1 MVQRVKSAGAN
12 VLLCGSKIDERV
24 ADGLS
29 REGIFA
35 LEMVEQKSFEE
46 VARVTGAK
54 IAGTVDFLVK
64 EDIGVAKLLE
74 VDKIPPEKIAILH
87 CDGAA
92 TLLLRGSSPEIVQE
106 LEKIVRKGLLVL
118 KHSRARSKVV
128 PGGGAVFVEL
138 ALRLRSFALGFS
150 GKQQLAVK
158 VFADALETIPRWLA
172 FNFGL
177 DPIDIMTQLR
187 EHHSNHELNMGVGEG
202 GCADVYKENVVELAS
217 IFKTTLWRTLEV
229 ASLLLKIDDYFY
241 VKDLP
246 IVHKQ

>member
-1 MVQRVKSAGAN
+1 
-12 VLLCGSKIDERV
+12 DERG
-24 ADGLS
+24 ADRHS

-74 VDKIPPEKIAILH
+74 GDKIPPEKIAILH

-118 KHSRARSKVV
+118 KHSRARSKAV

-150 GKQQLAVK
+150 GKQPLAVK
-158 VFADALETIPRWLA
+158 AFADALETIPRWQA

-177 DPIDIMTQLR
+177 EPMDML
-187 EHHSNHELNMGVGEG
+187 
-202 GCADVYKENVVELAS
+202 
-217 IFKTTLWRTLEV
+217 TTLRGYW
-229 ASLLLKIDDYFY
+229 SY
-241 VKDLP
+241 
-246 IVHKQ
+246 Q

>member
-35 LEMVEQKSFEE
+35 LEMIGQRDFDE
-46 VARVTGAK
+46 VARVTGAR
-54 IAGTVDFLVK
+54 IAGTVDYLVK
-64 EDIGVAKLLE
+64 EDVGMAKMLE
-74 VDKIPPEKIAILH
+74 VDKIRPEQIAIIH

-92 TLLLRGSSPEIVQE
+92 TLLLRASTPETLQE

-118 KHSRARSKVV
+118 KHARARSKVV

-138 ALRLRSFALGFS
+138 ALRLRAFALGFS

-158 VFADALETIPRWLA
+158 AFADALETMPKWLA
-172 FNFGL
+172 FNLGL
-177 DPIDIMTQLR
+177 DPIDVMTQLR
-187 EHHSNHELNMGVGEG
+187 GQHSNNQTNMGIGEG
-202 GCADVYKENVVELAS
+202 GCADMYQANVVELAS
-217 IFKTTLWRTLEV
+217 VFKTTLWRTLEV

-246 IVHKQ
+246 MIHKQ